1 MNKKGIPTTPATRRS
16 LRIMNSSTQVKKAIA
31 SSVNRRKEQGKTKS
45 QDEASSSGHQP
56 VRPSTRSSSS
66 TSTPV
71 ISLQAG
77 NAVSKIISLT
87 PDLGLMS
94 NDTKKEPAGSNMP
107 QGHVD
112 IDVDELADDISSLSG
127 VDKHHSHQ
135 TAALKNLA
143 RNIEFISKNVAGQ
156 SKKDFSKVF
165 STASPQFR
173 AIIGVDDPSAI
184 KPDTPATKL
193 LGSGQQPMNK
203 TYVVKAEHPHDAS
216 KPLSPH
222 TRSNASQSGRD
233 LKQSSLYSFFRVK
246 KHGKGVPTQPRAD
259 SSAPTAKGDTIPPTN
274 GVLEPINTGNSQ
286 NGCNVPH
293 PTPQQDKK
301 GKATTASHGPG
312 AAIGEGGAER
322 TCPSPHRSHSKDQ
335 THRASQ
341 VLRGSPDADVDSP
354 DGESCYDSEE
364 RLLYGQPARRAH
376 KEIRH
381 VTGVNAVK
389 PPHFTS
395 VSAMAMKGTRRKILD
410 YEDRVRNHNQIH
422 GLDNKPLRVLF
433 MLKEGLARALIE
445 EILKPN
451 ELFDS
456 NNASHQRAIRDYMFQ
471 KQNTPRVNSHIKI
484 DMFEREMRR
493 ISMDM
498 NDKSLVSRTMTFL
511 NKVTL
516 LLEDTCVTITDK
528 N

>member
-45 QDEASSSGHQP
+45 QDEASRSGHQP

-66 TSTPV
+66 TSTPA

-107 QGHVD
+107 QGHID

-233 LKQSSLYSFFRVK
+233 LKQSNLYSFFRVK

-259 SSAPTAKGDTIPPTN
+259 SSAPTAKSDTIPPTN

-293 PTPQQDKK
+293 QTSQQDKK
-301 GKATTASHGPG
+301 VKATTVSHGPG
-312 AAIGEGGAER
+312 AAASEGGAER
-322 TCPSPHRSHSKDQ
+322 TRPSPHRSHSRNQ
-335 THRASQ
+335 GNQASQ
-341 VLRGSPDADVDSP
+341 VMRGTPDLDGDSP
-354 DGESCYDSEE
+354 EGDASYDSEDNF
-364 RLLYGQPARRAH
+364 LYGRPARHAH
-376 KEIRH
+376 IGVRH

-395 VSAMAMKGTRRKILD
+395 VNAKTIHGARRKILD
-410 YEDRVRNHNQIH
+410 YEDRVKNHNQIH
-422 GLDNKPLRVLF
+422 GLDNKPLQVLF

-451 ELFDS
+451 DMFDS
-456 NNASHQRAIRDYMFQ
+456 NSTSHQRAIRDYMFQ
-471 KQNTPRVNSHIKI
+471 KQNTPGVNSHIKI
-484 DMFEREMRR
+484 DTFEREMRR
-493 ISMDM
+493 IRMDM
-498 NDKSLVSRTMTFL
+498 NDNSWVSRTMTF
-511 NKVTL
+511 
-516 LLEDTCVTITDK
+516 
-528 N
+528 